1 MPQIKPENN
10 FIWLTTAM
18 VGIMVTGAFSH
29 HFPDSFT
36 VVMLEAIGIAL
47 LLLSLL
53 SLPSSPAWKKRLLV
67 ILALMVI
74 AAVTSLVTKLPH
86 GDVIYLL
93 LLLAFLLSVARL
105 VAGEVLLSGSVDS
118 NKLVGAVA
126 LYLVLGMIWS
136 VLYIMVLMSWPDA
149 LNGIEPG
156 DWHDNLPT
164 TTYFSFVTLTTL
176 GYGDISPANPLAQ
189 VLVILEAVTG
199 MFYLAI
205 IVASLVGA
213 IRLKKI
219 KE

>member
-10 FIWLTTAM
+10 FIWLTAAM
-18 VGIMVTGAFSH
+18 VGIMVTGAFSR
-29 HFPDSFT
+29 HFPDSLT
-36 VVMLEAIGIAL
+36 VVMLEVTGIAL

-53 SLPSSPAWKKRLLV
+53 SLTSSPAWKKRLLA

-74 AAVTSLVTKLPH
+74 SAIISVATKLPH
-86 GDVIYLL
+86 SDVIYLL

-105 VAGEVLLSGSVDS
+105 VAGEVLLSGTVDT

-136 VLYIMVLMSWPDA
+136 VLYIMVLMVWPDA
-149 LNGIEPG
+149 LNGVQSG
-156 DWHDNLPT
+156 DWHANLPT

-176 GYGDISPANPLAQ
+176 GYGDISPANPMAE

-213 IRLKKI
+213 IRLQKYKD
-219 KE
+219 

>member
-10 FIWLTTAM
+10 FIWLTAAM
-18 VGIMVTGAFSH
+18 VGLMVTGAFSH
-29 HFPDSFT
+29 HFPNSFA
-36 VVMLEAIGIAL
+36 VLILEAIGIAL

-53 SLPSSPAWKKRLLV
+53 SLRSSPAWKKRFLT

-74 AAVTSLVTKLPH
+74 AAITSLLTKLPH

-105 VAGEVLLSGSVDS
+105 VAGEVLLSGSVDT

-136 VLYIMVLMSWPDA
+136 VLYTMLLMGWPDA

-156 DWHDNLPT
+156 DWYVNMPT

-189 VLVILEAVTG
+189 VLVVLEAVTG
-199 MFYLAI
+199 MFYLGI

-213 IRLKKI
+213 IRLEKSKK
-219 KE
+219 